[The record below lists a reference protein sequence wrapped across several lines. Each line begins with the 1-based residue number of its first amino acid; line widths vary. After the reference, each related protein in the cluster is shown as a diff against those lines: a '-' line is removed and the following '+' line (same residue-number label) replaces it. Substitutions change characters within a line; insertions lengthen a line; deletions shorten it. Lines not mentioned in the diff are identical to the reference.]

1 MGIHAGRTW
10 LELQDQS
17 ISQIQTMHMGFKCI
31 LDVEKA
37 KRPLLFDE
45 EIHYIVPETGS
56 EDFYC
61 WFHNDPNGI
70 D

>member
-1 MGIHAGRTW
+1 MART
-10 LELQDQS
+10 S
-17 ISQIQTMHMGFKCI
+17 RSVNISDSDYAHGFKCI

-56 EDFYC
+56 EEFYC
-61 WFHNDPNGI
+61 
-70 D
+70 